1 MEEENRFCV
10 LEKGRVPT
18 EEELKTFKQ
27 QVQSLAVLY
36 GTVERFTKDFKAFA
50 FNVAK
55 GHQAD
60 LQKLEFSNAP
70 DDLKCWPALCPGEQ
84 NRLQRGLLRYE
95 LCCRLLGSPFVLRK
109 TDAIGDREYS
119 NDDPYDIIKDLLPS
133 WELQEILAVRTYVQR
148 KYHLLH
154 LNTQSEFLVD
164 IQSLDKTSLG
174 SASGIAIDT
183 TYKQHAVPKSKEPQ
197 CPIRTTWWDLD
208 DIMGPPGH
216 WVDLM
221 SRLGLPVLQSTLQSG
236 AERMPTLHGAMI
248 NWTKYLPLMC
258 QAEPDEYEINNCSD
272 WIFPPGHRRGPQSM
286 QSLEGANG
294 VFFSAQDQRLQ
305 LRDNSDENLRCGT
318 IRLQE
323 LGWVFWEDRSRL
335 SALHLPDDEDDESLP
350 GCHLARHFRDEIARS
365 IRYEVEGLLD
375 QVEGAAITNKD
386 WNSIIA
392 PKYGFRGSDGR
403 LDFTGIKS
411 ILVDPSRW

>member
-1 MEEENRFCV
+1 MVEENRFCV
-10 LEKGRVPT
+10 LKKGRVPT

-36 GTVERFTKDFKAFA
+36 GTVERFTKDFQAFA

-55 GHQAD
+55 GRQAD
-60 LQKLEFSNAP
+60 LQKLEFSNP
-70 DDLKCWPALCPGEQ
+70 PEDPNCWPALSSGEQ
-84 NRLQRGLLRYE
+84 TRLQRGLLRYE

-119 NDDPYDIIKDLLPS
+119 NDDPYEIIKHLLPS

-148 KYHLLH
+148 KYNLLH
-154 LNTQSEFLVD
+154 LNTQNEFLVD
-164 IQSLDKTSLG
+164 IQSLDKISLG
-174 SASGIAIDT
+174 SASEITKDAI
-183 TYKQHAVPKSKEPQ
+183 YKHNAVPASKEPQ
-197 CPIRTTWWDLD
+197 CPICTTWWDLE
-208 DIMGPPGH
+208 DIVGPPGH

-221 SRLGLPVLQSTLQSG
+221 SRLGLPVLQNTLRLG
-236 AERMPTLHGAMI
+236 AESTPTLHGAMI
-248 NWTKYLPLMC
+248 NWTNYLPLMC
-258 QAEPDEYEINNCSD
+258 KVEPYEDEINNCSD
-272 WIFPPGHRRGPQSM
+272 WIYPPGHRRGPQAIP
-286 QSLEGANG
+286 SLEGANA
-294 VFFSAQDQRLQ
+294 VFLAAQDQRLQ
-305 LRDNSDENLRCGT
+305 LRENSIENLRRGT

-335 SALHLPDDEDDESLP
+335 SALHLPHDEDDKSPP
-350 GCHLARHFRDEIARS
+350 GCHLAGHFRDDIARS

-375 QVEGAAITNKD
+375 QVEGAAVTNKD

-392 PKYGFRGSDGR
+392 PKYGFCGPDGR